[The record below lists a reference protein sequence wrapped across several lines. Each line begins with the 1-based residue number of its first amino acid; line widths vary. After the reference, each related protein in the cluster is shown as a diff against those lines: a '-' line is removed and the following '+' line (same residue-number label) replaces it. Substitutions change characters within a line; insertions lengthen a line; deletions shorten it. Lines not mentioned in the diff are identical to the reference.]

1 MKGGYRPGGGRPKGS
16 KDKKPRKRRSDAGKP
31 KAIATQKQPKLPPDV
46 QQEAADENLSPL
58 DYMLKIMR
66 DRNQPADRRDRMA
79 QLAAPFVH
87 PRAGESKGKK
97 EEKADRAKAAG
108 SGKFAP
114 ARPPLSVVK

>member
-1 MKGGYRPGGGRPKGS
+1 MARGGYRPGGGRPKGA
-16 KDKKPRKRRSDAGKP
+16 KDTKPRKKRGGAKSAKP
-31 KAIATQKQPKLPPDV
+31 KTPKPPPDV
-46 QQEAADENLSPL
+46 QDEAFNSNLTPL

-66 DRNQPADRRDRMA
+66 DRCQPPDRRDRMA
-79 QLAAPFVH
+79 QLAAPYVH
-87 PRAGESKGKK
+87 PRAGEGKGKK